1 MVLGLRIIG
10 DEIPPGKRADK
21 HFAQIR
27 QILAA
32 RQLALAWVR
41 RLRMGEFSRS
51 KTLIPNPYYR
61 IPGFSIQRH
70 CLVPGFPEL
79 GVKGGKDLSEP
90 VYGQR
95 LSSFKD
101 IGSNLEAKLPLPAL

>member
-10 DEIPPGKRADK
+10 EEIPPGKHADK

-41 RLRMGEFSRS
+41 RLRMDEFHMA
-51 KTLIPNPYYR
+51 KPTL
-61 IPGFSIQRH
+61 
-70 CLVPGFPEL
+70 
-79 GVKGGKDLSEP
+79 
-90 VYGQR
+90 
-95 LSSFKD
+95 
-101 IGSNLEAKLPLPAL
+101 